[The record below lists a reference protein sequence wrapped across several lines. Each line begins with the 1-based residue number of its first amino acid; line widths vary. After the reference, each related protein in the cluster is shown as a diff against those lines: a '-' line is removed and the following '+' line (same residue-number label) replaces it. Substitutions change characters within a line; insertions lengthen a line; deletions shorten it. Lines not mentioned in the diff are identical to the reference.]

1 MLVLTRRIGD
11 EIVINGHIRLKVTAI
26 EGKRVRLGVAA
37 PPEVRLDRAEVHRR
51 RYEPDRDDKPS

>member
-26 EGKRVRLGVAA
+26 EGGRVRLGVAA

-51 RYEPDRDDKPS
+51 RREPDRDHKSS